1 MNVDYKP
8 ADVQKVL
15 QSIQDVGK
23 AQQQAQQ
30 DLLRLQISNA
40 EYLAKLQIEQINKQ
54 AAYKLKQEQA
64 INERLIKMGIDA
76 AAVIEK
82 RTLAERIKA
91 LDEEEKAALKGARGK
106 AAKDKIKAE
115 YVEKRKAE
123 AEFQKEIDKAE
134 QAREKEKEKRDKKAA
149 ENLYKEN
156 LKHFDNLGNALF
168 SPKKFKEAVKDLTE
182 YYMSEEGGGLSE
194 ADATTKAT
202 ETAKKNRRVAA
213 GAAVEQALANFAKQ
227 LEGTLSDIANARSEI
242 DTRLWGSSNRR
253 VMGSYWEGMSLDIV
267 QKVGMNPFVK
277 QSDVTASLKNLV
289 GQGIAFNVEQ
299 RAFLDTVSAKIANTF
314 EATDATLLQL
324 VRIQQADTTAAR
336 LGMEAALTSFLNSMY
351 ETTEYMQSA
360 AADIRQSIYEASALM
375 GAAEATAFE
384 YQVQKWMGS
393 LYSVGFGNTSGL
405 ASALG
410 KLAAGDVSGITEGGF
425 GNLLVM
431 AANRSNLSIAEIL
444 ANGLDESDTNKLM
457 QAMVEYLQDIYAE
470 TKNSR
475 VVAQQ
480 YASVFGLTASDLKAA
495 ANLYG
500 STNSIGKNRLSYT
513 GMLGNLQTMANSM
526 AVRTSTG
533 EMMENLFGN
542 LKYATANTMA
552 NNPIMYALY
561 SIAGIL
567 RDTTG
572 GIAIPSIMAMG
583 SGFDLETTVAD
594 LMQTGV
600 MAAGLLGGIGSM
612 FAGLAKGN
620 GFNIL
625 SNFGITGTGLKVL
638 SRGTG
643 TGIAAI
649 TSSSVS
655 ESGFVGNS
663 DSSDIQNATMQ
674 SANEE
679 GGNKVAEAQEDS
691 NETKLKT
698 VDEHIVQI
706 YELLDSVVLGTRSL
720 KVDMGDVTAWS
731 SAMGRLG
738 Q

>member
-242 DTRLWGSSNRR
+242 DTRL
-253 VMGSYWEGMSLDIV
+253 
-267 QKVGMNPFVK
+267 
-277 QSDVTASLKNLV
+277 
-289 GQGIAFNVEQ
+289 
-299 RAFLDTVSAKIANTF
+299 
-314 EATDATLLQL
+314 
-324 VRIQQADTTAAR
+324 
-336 LGMEAALTSFLNSMY
+336 
-351 ETTEYMQSA
+351 
-360 AADIRQSIYEASALM
+360 
-375 GAAEATAFE
+375 
-384 YQVQKWMGS
+384 
-393 LYSVGFGNTSGL
+393 
-405 ASALG
+405 
-410 KLAAGDVSGITEGGF
+410 
-425 GNLLVM
+425 
-431 AANRSNLSIAEIL
+431 
-444 ANGLDESDTNKLM
+444 
-457 QAMVEYLQDIYAE
+457 
-470 TKNSR
+470 
-475 VVAQQ
+475 
-480 YASVFGLTASDLKAA
+480 
-495 ANLYG
+495 
-500 STNSIGKNRLSYT
+500 
-513 GMLGNLQTMANSM
+513 
-526 AVRTSTG
+526 
-533 EMMENLFGN
+533 
-542 LKYATANTMA
+542 
-552 NNPIMYALY
+552 
-561 SIAGIL
+561 
-567 RDTTG
+567 
-572 GIAIPSIMAMG
+572 
-583 SGFDLETTVAD
+583 
-594 LMQTGV
+594 
-600 MAAGLLGGIGSM
+600 
-612 FAGLAKGN
+612 
-620 GFNIL
+620 
-625 SNFGITGTGLKVL
+625 
-638 SRGTG
+638 
-643 TGIAAI
+643 
-649 TSSSVS
+649 
-655 ESGFVGNS
+655 
-663 DSSDIQNATMQ
+663 
-674 SANEE
+674 
-679 GGNKVAEAQEDS
+679 
-691 NETKLKT
+691 
-698 VDEHIVQI
+698 
-706 YELLDSVVLGTRSL
+706 
-720 KVDMGDVTAWS
+720 
-731 SAMGRLG
+731 
-738 Q
+738 